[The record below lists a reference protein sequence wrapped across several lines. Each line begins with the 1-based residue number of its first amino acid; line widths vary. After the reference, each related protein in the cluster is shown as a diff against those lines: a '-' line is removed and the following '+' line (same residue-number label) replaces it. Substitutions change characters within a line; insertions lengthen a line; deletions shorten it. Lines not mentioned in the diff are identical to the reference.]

1 LYAHPA
7 FATRGPSTHARIA
20 AGTQGAAGGPGVYDN
35 YLEERLGPT
44 PVLGNRVS
52 ANRVIRR
59 DHDWWDAR

>member
-1 LYAHPA
+1 
-7 FATRGPSTHARIA
+7 
-20 AGTQGAAGGPGVYDN
+20 VYDN